1 MENLNLNNKIIKIGN
16 TEFNKNSFE
25 GMTKDEFKKL
35 YRGKLAVDLDDAWKQ
50 IKPKNRVKKSTSKKD
65 EESFCLVV
73 SVPLIKEAEKLSS
86 CNKIGSK

>member
-50 IKPKNRVKKSTSKKD
+50 LKPKNRVKKSTNKKD
-65 EESFCLVV
+65 ED
-73 SVPLIKEAEKLSS
+73 
-86 CNKIGSK
+86 

>member
-65 EESFCLVV
+65 ED
-73 SVPLIKEAEKLSS
+73 
-86 CNKIGSK
+86 

>member
-50 IKPKNRVKKSTSKKD
+50 LKPKNRVKKSTSKKD
-65 EESFCLVV
+65 ED
-73 SVPLIKEAEKLSS
+73 
-86 CNKIGSK
+86 

>member
-35 YRGKLAVDLDDAWKQ
+35 YRCKLAVDLDDAWKQ
-50 IKPKNRVKKSTSKKD
+50 LKPKNMVKKSTIKKD
-65 EESFCLVV
+65 ED
-73 SVPLIKEAEKLSS
+73 
-86 CNKIGSK
+86 

>member
-50 IKPKNRVKKSTSKKD
+50 LKPKNRVKKSTSKKYED
-65 EESFCLVV
+65 
-73 SVPLIKEAEKLSS
+73 
-86 CNKIGSK
+86 